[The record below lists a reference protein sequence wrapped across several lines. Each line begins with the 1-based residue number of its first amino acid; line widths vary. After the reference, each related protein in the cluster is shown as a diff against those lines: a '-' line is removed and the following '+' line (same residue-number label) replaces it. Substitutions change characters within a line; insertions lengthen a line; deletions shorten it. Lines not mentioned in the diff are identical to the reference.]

1 MLFNFPI
8 CIPKIIHIDIKIAST
23 SLWCFHHNKGGYMT
37 KDKEYQAALE
47 MLETLTRLLGDDVQM
62 VPLDESSESNN
73 ATLH

>member
-1 MLFNFPI
+1 
-8 CIPKIIHIDIKIAST
+8 
-23 SLWCFHHNKGGYMT
+23 MT